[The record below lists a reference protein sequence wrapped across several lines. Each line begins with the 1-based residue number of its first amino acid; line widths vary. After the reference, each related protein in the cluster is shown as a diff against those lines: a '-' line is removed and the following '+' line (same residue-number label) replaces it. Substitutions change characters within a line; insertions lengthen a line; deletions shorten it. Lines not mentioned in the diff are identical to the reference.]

1 MEDDFIIDNNFN
13 KNDNFYDTPLYQ
25 HYLKVVEG
33 IAEIPENYQRVLYEK
48 LPDAITVQEEIDETF
63 SIREELST
71 QMTLVRGLRKSIFD
85 SKGNLR
91 PDYDLDDAKQV
102 LTASKDLIKVIQG
115 SQKELVNQER
125 IQAIELAFTDA
136 IMEFPED
143 KREFYLEK
151 LALYLEQ
158 YDPD

>member
-1 MEDDFIIDNNFN
+1 MEDDFIIGTADTTQFH
-13 KNDNFYDTPLYQ
+13 DTPLYQ
-25 HYLKVVEG
+25 HYVKIVEG
-33 IAEIPENYQRVLYEK
+33 INEIPERYLRVLFEK
-48 LPDAITVQEEIDETF
+48 LPDEVVKQENETVDERF

-71 QMTLVRGLRKSIFD
+71 QMALVKGLRTTIFD
-85 SKGNLR
+85 SRGNLR

-102 LTASKDLIKVIQG
+102 LTASKDLIKIIQT

-136 IMEFPED
+136 IMEFPEAE
-143 KREFYLEK
+143 REVYLEK

-158 YDPD
+158 YEPA

>member
-33 IAEIPENYQRVLYEK
+33 IEEIPENYQRVLYEK

-71 QMTLVRGLRKSIFD
+71 QMTLVRGLRKNIFD

>member
-25 HYLKVVEG
+25 YYLKVVEG

-48 LPDAITVQEEIDETF
+48 LPDMITVQEEIDETF